1 MNLEFIMNV
10 VLCDENGINEI
21 IRSYENGEII
31 GFPTDTVYGIGCD
44 PFKKDSITRIF
55 ELKKRDGEKRFPI
68 LGISKQELEKIVE
81 FNSDAE
87 KISEKF
93 WPGQVTLLLPIRKE
107 VSEKIENNGKL
118 AVRVPGNKCIL
129 SILKQC
135 KLIIGTSANISGEE
149 SILDPKECKMRLP
162 EIDILVD
169 GGEIKSYGESTII
182 DFVDDEI
189 KIIRKGSVSKDEIE
203 GAL

>member
-1 MNLEFIMNV
+1 MDIIR
-10 VLCDENGINEI
+10 CDEQGISQI
-21 IRSYENGEII
+21 IEAYEDGRII
-31 GFPTDTVYGIGCD
+31 AFPTDTVYGLGCN
-44 PFKKDSITRIF
+44 PLNKDSISRIYDI
-55 ELKKRDGEKRFPI
+55 KKRSGKKRFPI
-68 LGISKQELEKIVE
+68 LGFSKKDLEKIVE
-81 FNSDAE
+81 FNSKAE

-107 VSEKIENNGKL
+107 ITKQIDNDGKL
-118 AVRVPGNKCIL
+118 AVRVPDNECVL

-149 SILDPKECKMRLP
+149 SILDPNECKMRLP

-169 GGEIKSYGESTII
+169 GGKIKSYGESTII

-203 GAL
+203 EAL

>member
-1 MNLEFIMNV
+1 VDIV
-10 VLCDENGINEI
+10 RCDGQGISQIVEAYEDGRI
-21 IRSYENGEII
+21 IA
-31 GFPTDTVYGIGCD
+31 FPTDTVYGLGCN
-44 PFKKDSITRIF
+44 PLNKDSISRIYDI
-55 ELKKRDGEKRFPI
+55 KRRSGKKRFPI
-68 LGISKQELEKIVE
+68 LGFSKKELEKIVE
-81 FNSDAE
+81 FNSKAE

-107 VSEKIENNGKL
+107 ITKQIENDGKL
-118 AVRVPGNKCIL
+118 AVRVPNNECVL

-169 GGEIKSYGESTII
+169 GGKIKSYGESTII

-189 KIIRKGSVSKDEIE
+189 KIVRKGSVSKDEIE

>member
-1 MNLEFIMNV
+1 MDIV
-10 VLCDENGINEI
+10 RCDGQGISQIVEAYEDGRI
-21 IRSYENGEII
+21 IA
-31 GFPTDTVYGIGCD
+31 FPTDTVYGLGCN
-44 PFKKDSITRIF
+44 PLNKDSISRIYDI
-55 ELKKRDGEKRFPI
+55 KKRSGKKRFPI
-68 LGISKQELEKIVE
+68 LGFSKKELEKIVE
-81 FNSDAE
+81 FNSKAE

-107 VSEKIENNGKL
+107 ITKQIENDGKL
-118 AVRVPGNKCIL
+118 AVRVPNNECVL

-162 EIDILVD
+162 EVDILVD
-169 GGEIKSYGESTII
+169 GGKIKSYGESTII

-203 GAL
+203 ESL